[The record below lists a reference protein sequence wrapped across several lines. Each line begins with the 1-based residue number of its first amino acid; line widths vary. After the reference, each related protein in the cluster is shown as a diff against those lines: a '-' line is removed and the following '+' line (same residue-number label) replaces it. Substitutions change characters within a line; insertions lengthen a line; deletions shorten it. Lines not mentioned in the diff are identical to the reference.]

1 MSMKDIVMI
10 SQPMQGL
17 TDEEIK
23 GVREEAEKYLEER
36 GMKY

>member
-17 TDEEIK
+17 TSCEQEVSYPLQVGDE
-23 GVREEAEKYLEER
+23 LCLT
-36 GMKY
+36 